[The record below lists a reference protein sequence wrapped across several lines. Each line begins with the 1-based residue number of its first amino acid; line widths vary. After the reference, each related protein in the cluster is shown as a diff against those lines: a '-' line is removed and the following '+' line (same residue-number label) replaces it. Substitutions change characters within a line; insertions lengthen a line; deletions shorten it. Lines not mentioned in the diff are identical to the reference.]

1 VLEEAVQLLF
11 DAIYSAAKVMLDE
24 CSWKYDEV
32 ARIKSPA
39 VRRIRRLFL
48 QGPDRKI
55 AVNAEPAYP
64 GGPPQLAHAS
74 RERAVAAANLLV
86 PVRQAAASARRT
98 QRAAVGSDVPAPHG
112 RPALD
117 ARIGESWTVD

>member
-86 PVRQAAASARRT
+86 PVRQAQRRLGE
-98 QRAAVGSDVPAPHG
+98 RKELLSVPTFQPLTAD
-112 RPALD
+112 RLWMLEF
-117 ARIGESWTVD
+117 GESWTVD